1 MLKEKSSILINAAN
15 KEKSIPLRIVSP
27 SYIFTAYFFVFS
39 VLALLMGSFFLRA
52 PVIVDGHGILMAE
65 ADVMSFAVMPAS
77 EGRLEEYYV
86 KAGDKVIKGQKV
98 ARVSILR
105 LENEIE
111 TARLSLDDLRHKE
124 KLLNDFHRDSLASS
138 EKMLKQLRLED
149 ISRRR
154 SLTDRMARLEKAK
167 QGNAELIKK
176 GFLSSR
182 GSDQV
187 STEIEQVEDSIFSIK
202 RQLMESETNFS
213 ELLQKQQR
221 ETLDIQLQ
229 IKTQLRQYE
238 TLLDKRKSEG
248 VIFSPE
254 DGVVS
259 ELFADLQQ
267 PTSRE
272 KRVATVT
279 PIGSIPNG
287 KNLVKKA
294 VVFIPAAQGKKVNV
308 GMPARLLPLIYEE
321 QQFGRIEGIVTEIS
335 TSSSDE
341 DSLMKVIKNLKLVR
355 KLFETEAPYK
365 VTISV
370 VADLSV
376 KSGLSWTSSRGPD
389 RLMEPGTLVSGWIVY
404 DQPRVLYLLLPSFKR
419 LGESAWVN
427 LLDFFYS
434 KKVTSIQ

>member
-1 MLKEKSSILINAAN
+1 
-15 KEKSIPLRIVSP
+15 
-27 SYIFTAYFFVFS
+27 
-39 VLALLMGSFFLRA
+39 
-52 PVIVDGHGILMAE
+52 
-65 ADVMSFAVMPAS
+65 
-77 EGRLEEYYV
+77 
-86 KAGDKVIKGQKV
+86 
-98 ARVSILR
+98 
-105 LENEIE
+105 
-111 TARLSLDDLRHKE
+111 
-124 KLLNDFHRDSLASS
+124 
-138 EKMLKQLRLED
+138 
-149 ISRRR
+149 
-154 SLTDRMARLEKAK
+154 MARLEKAK

-341 DSLMKVIKNLKLVR
+341 DSLMKVFKNLKLVR

-427 LLDFFYS
+427 ILEFFYS